1 MTHKHVQRYVPGD
14 HKVLCD
20 SCGLTYMRSDCRLNW
35 RNLLQCRTCYD
46 PKSPQL
52 IVRGRADKIAVDVAR
67 PEPENDADLTFGEG
81 SADEL

>member
-1 MTHKHVQRYVPGD
+1 
-14 HKVLCD
+14 
-20 SCGLTYMRSDCRLNW
+20 MRSDCRLNW
-35 RNLLQCRTCYD
+35 RNLLQCHTCYD